1 MKHQFKPAVLASA
14 IAVTLALGGC
24 GSDQEQPEIVN
35 IFEETGLWC
44 KLPEIVQIASPDSYP
59 LSALEQ
65 NTLDA
70 AKNVAKMAAQTEA
83 GDLWDEAAWEA
94 DFKYENLD
102 LYNVLGLTL
111 EEKERQV
118 IAKAEAREFQIAQG
132 QDVVRGEGFDEWFEA
147 WFAAV
152 PPASYLGAS
161 QRLNRAENATT
172 PEMDG
177 SEICYT
183 PPLSCPNYKVAD
195 ETGTY
200 DCVIPEQNI
209 IEDAPAAEYIAQD
222 GEAVAYYRDENHV
235 DGEDNTALYEGIVA
249 YTFNSDECNAYV
261 EDSISPGW
269 GEDGGDRLGVDS
281 NYGAY
286 WKFDLVDEPSN
297 CANIIIV
304 DASEPNPNDDDKRI
318 STSDLVMPIGASGDV
333 TLHNLDKTAYADDN
347 FPPNLFNGLLIINQH
362 PFFGAE
368 ASSGV
373 ASCGWSQT
381 PNDIGVCVG
390 EELVCPENSVAVGVG
405 AEEVAS
411 KCVAEFD
418 PETTSLLLRGGFND
432 WGNAD
437 DVNFDA
443 SKLAYV
449 GEGQYRVNYSY
460 SDDEC
465 EVIEAVEAVEA
476 TEDSAAI
483 EAVAGEDCKTSY
495 EFKVADADWS
505 EPTSFGSIKGGDQS
519 AVGTTITMTV
529 GKDIGQNMEVEMV
542 KDRIYQFLVNAA
554 NPSAVTLT
562 INEVPADLFPS
573 LMIGEESN
581 NLVYSS
587 DGNYVLEQELTAGNA
602 YTLTVADLGVA
613 MGAPAD
619 DNTLPGDTEVA
630 LAADGGAFT
639 YTPERDGNHLYVLN
653 LSDSSAPT
661 FKVETPRPFGTE
673 KVYLRGSMND
683 WGVVDAS
690 EINWDLE
697 SRTYSVIYA
706 LEAEGTHEFKFAD
719 ANWGPITLGLAQV
732 ELSEDADAEEITAKG
747 GDGNNFGVSVDKT
760 STYKFE
766 ISYQTADPVVKVSEA
781 PLYLRGGV
789 TTNDWEFTTEVNQ
802 LTLITTDDDPLTGN
816 SAEASQTYSLAV
828 EYAGGAAAFKVADA
842 DWGGALGYDYGV
854 ELDGTTVE
862 LGVALPLTYKGK
874 NIGID
879 VPAGSYIFAFE
890 DGVTKTLTVT
900 AKEQ

>member
-24 GSDQEQPEIVN
+24 GSDQEQPEITD
-35 IFEETGLWC
+35 IFAETGLWC
-44 KLPEIVQIASPDSYP
+44 KLPDIVQIASPDSYP
-59 LSALEQ
+59 VSAEEQ
-65 NTLDA
+65 KKLDD
-70 AKNVAKMAAQTEA
+70 AKAIAKTAAQTEA
-83 GDLWDEAAWEA
+83 GDSWDADAWEA
-94 DFKYENLD
+94 EFKYEDLD
-102 LYNVLGLTL
+102 LYAILGLTL
-111 EEKERQV
+111 EEKERQAT
-118 IAKAEAREFQIAQG
+118 AKAEAREFQISQG
-132 QDVVRGEGFDEWFEA
+132 QDVIRGEGFDEWFET

-161 QRLNRAENATT
+161 QRLNRAANATT

-209 IEDAPAAEYIAQD
+209 IEDAPAPDYIAQA

-235 DGEDNTALYEGIVA
+235 DGADNTALYEKIVTH
-249 YTFNSDECNAYV
+249 TFNNDECNAYAA
-261 EDSISPGW
+261 ESISPGW
-269 GEDGGDRLGVDS
+269 GEDGGQRLGVDS

-286 WKFDLVDEPSN
+286 WKFNLVDEPSS
-297 CANIIIV
+297 CANIIFV
-304 DASEPNPNDDDKRI
+304 DSTNLTDEGKRI
-318 STSDLVMPIGASGDV
+318 STSDLVMPLGASGDL

-347 FPPNLFNGLLIINQH
+347 FPPNLLDGLLIINQH

-405 AEEVAS
+405 AEEIAS

-443 SKLAYV
+443 SQLEYA
-449 GEGQYRVNYSY
+449 GEGQYRVNYTY

-465 EVIEAVEAVEA
+465 EIIEAVEAVEA
-476 TEDSAAI
+476 TDDAPAV

-495 EFKVADADWS
+495 AFKVADIDWS
-505 EPTSFGSIKGGDQS
+505 EPTTFGSVKGGDQS

-529 GKDIGQNMEVEMV
+529 GEGVGQNMNVDMV

-562 INEVPADLFPS
+562 INEVPADAFPS

-581 NLVYSS
+581 NLAYSS
-587 DGNYVLEQELTAGNA
+587 DGNYVLEQELTAGTA
-602 YTLTVADLGVA
+602 YTLTVAGLGVA

-619 DNTLPGDTEVA
+619 NNTLQGDTEVT
-630 LAADGGAFT
+630 LVADGSAFT
-639 YTPERDGNHLYVLN
+639 YTPERDGNHVYVLN
-653 LSDSSAPT
+653 LSDSAAPT

-683 WGVVDAS
+683 WGVVDGS

-719 ANWGPITLGLAQV
+719 ANWGPINFGLAQV
-732 ELSEDADAEEITAKG
+732 DLSEDADAEKITGAG

-789 TTNDWEFTTEVNQ
+789 TANDWGTTNEDNQ
-802 LTLITTDDDPLTGN
+802 LTLIPTDEGKTN
-816 SAEASQTYSLAV
+816 EASQTYSLGV
-828 EYAGGAAAFKVADA
+828 EYAGGAKAFKVADFEY
-842 DWGGALGYDYGV
+842 GAYDYGV
-854 ELDGTTVE
+854 ESDGTMVE
-862 LGVALPLTYKGK
+862 LGVAIPLTYKGK

-879 VPAGSYIFAFE
+879 LPAGKYIFAFE
-890 DGVTKTLTVT
+890 DGVTKTMTVT
-900 AKEQ
+900 AAE

>member
-14 IAVTLALGGC
+14 IAVTLSLGGC
-24 GSDQEQPEIVN
+24 GSDQEQPEITNV
-35 IFEETGLWC
+35 FEETGLWC
-44 KLPEIVQIASPDSYP
+44 KLPAVVEIASPDSYP
-59 LSALEQ
+59 ISAGEQ
-65 NTLDA
+65 AELDA
-70 AKNVAKMAAQTEA
+70 AKNVAKMAAQVEA
-83 GDLWDEAAWEA
+83 GDSWDEAVWDSE
-94 DFKYENLD
+94 FKYEDLD
-102 LYNVLGLTL
+102 LYTVLGLTL
-111 EEKERQV
+111 EEKERQAT
-118 IAKAEAREFQIAQG
+118 AKAEAREFQIGQG
-132 QDVVRGEGFDEWFEA
+132 QDGIRGEGFDEWFDT

-161 QRLNRAENATT
+161 QRLSRAVNATT
-172 PEMDG
+172 PEIDG

-209 IEDAPAAEYIAQD
+209 LAAPPADYIAQA
-222 GEAVAYYRDENHV
+222 GEAVVYYRDENHV
-235 DGEDNTALYEGIVA
+235 DGADNTALYEEIVA
-249 YTFNSDECNAYV
+249 YTFNDDDCNAYAA
-261 EDSISPGW
+261 DSLSPGW
-269 GEDGGDRLGVDS
+269 GEDGGDRLGVDT

-304 DASEPNPNDDDKRI
+304 DASDLTKRI
-318 STSDLVMPIGASGDV
+318 SETDLIMPLGATGDV
-333 TLHNLDKTAYADDN
+333 TLHNLDKTSYTDDN
-347 FPPNLFNGLLIINQH
+347 FPPNVLDGLLIINQH

-373 ASCGWSQT
+373 ASCGWSQA
-381 PNDIGVCVG
+381 PDDAGICKG
-390 EELVCPENSVAVGVG
+390 EALICPENSVAVGVG
-405 AEEVAS
+405 AEEIAS

-432 WGNAD
+432 WGNTD

-443 SKLAYV
+443 SQLEYA
-449 GEGQYRVNYSY
+449 GEGQYRVNYTY
-460 SDDEC
+460 SDAEC
-465 EVIEAVEAVEA
+465 EIIEAVEGVEA
-476 TEDSAAI
+476 TEDTAAI
-483 EAVAGEDCKTSY
+483 EAVEGEECKTSY
-495 EFKVADADWS
+495 DFKVADINWS
-505 EPTSFGSIKGGDQS
+505 EPSTFGSIKDGDQS

-529 GKDIGQNMEVEMV
+529 GEGVGQNMKVDMV
-542 KDRIYQFLVNAA
+542 KDRIYQFLVNAST
-554 NPSAVTLT
+554 PSAVTLS
-562 INEVPADLFPS
+562 INEVPVDLFPS

-581 NLVYSS
+581 NLSFSS
-587 DGNYVLEQELTAGNA
+587 DGNYVFEQELTAGTA
-602 YTLTVADLGVA
+602 YTLTVADLGIA

-619 DNTLPGDTEVA
+619 NNTLQGDTEVT
-630 LAADGGAFT
+630 LVADGSAFT
-639 YTPERDGNHLYVLN
+639 YTPERDGNHAFVLN

-683 WGVVDAS
+683 WGVVDPS
-690 EINWDLE
+690 QINWDLE

-706 LEAEGTHEFKFAD
+706 LEAEGAHNFKFAS
-719 ANWGPITLGLAQV
+719 ASWSPVNLGFKEV
-732 ELSEDADAEEITAKG
+732 GLSEDGDAETIIAAGDDG
-747 GDGNNFGVSVDKT
+747 GNLSVAVDKT

-789 TTNDWEFTTEVNQ
+789 VPGYGDWSAAEATQ
-802 LTLITTDDDPLTGN
+802 LNLITTDEDKTN
-816 SAEASQTYSLAV
+816 EASQVYSLEV
-828 EYAGGAAAFKVADA
+828 EYAGGATAFKVADA

-854 ELDGTTVE
+854 ELKGTNVE
-862 LGVALPLTYKGK
+862 LGVALPLTYKGE

-879 VPAGSYIFAFE
+879 VPAGTYIFAFE
-890 DGVTKTLTVT
+890 DGVTKTMTVT